1 MYESRGGNEMLL
13 GELREKVVEYGRRML
28 ENKLTTGTGGNI
40 SIYHRESG
48 LMVISPSGLD
58 YMETRANDVVVM
70 NLKGDIIDGD
80 RKPSSEYELHTIFY
94 LGREDISALVHTHSI
109 YATTISCMN
118 WDLPPVHYMVAVAGD
133 DVRCAEYATFGT
145 RELAENAYRAME
157 NRKAVLLAN
166 HGMLAGATTVEQ
178 AFKIA
183 EDIEFCCELYHRT
196 KSMGEPVIIDRD
208 EMVRMRD
215 KFRTYGQR

>member
-1 MYESRGGNEMLL
+1 MLL
-13 GELREKVVEYGRRML
+13 GELREKVVEYGKKL
-28 ENKLTTGTGGNI
+28 IEKNLTTGTGGNI
-40 SIYHRESG
+40 SIFHRESG
-48 LMVISPSGLD
+48 LMLMSPSGID

-70 NLKGDIIDGD
+70 NLIGDIVDGD
-80 RKPSSEYELHTIFY
+80 RKPSSEYDLHRIFY
-94 LGREDISALVHTHSI
+94 LNREDISALVHTHSM
-109 YATTISCMN
+109 YATTIACMN

-133 DVRCAEYATFGT
+133 NVRCAGYATFGT
-145 RELAENAYRAME
+145 MEFAENAYRAME

-166 HGMLAGATTVEQ
+166 HGMLAGANNLDQ

-183 EDIEFCCELYHRT
+183 EDIEFCCELYYRT
-196 KSMGEPVIIDRD
+196 KSLGEPVIIDQD

>member
-1 MYESRGGNEMLL
+1 MLL
-13 GELREKVVEYGRRML
+13 GELREKVVEYGKML
-28 ENKLTTGTGGNI
+28 LERDLTTGTGGNI
-40 SIYHRESG
+40 SIFHRESG
-48 LMVISPSGLD
+48 LVVISPSGLD

-70 NLKGDIIDGD
+70 NLDGAVIDGD
-80 RKPSSEYELHTIFY
+80 RKPSSEYELHRIFY
-94 LGREDISALVHTHSI
+94 QNRDDLSALVHTHSI

-133 DVRCAEYATFGT
+133 NVRCADYATFGT
-145 RELAENAYRAME
+145 KELAENAFKAME

-183 EDIEFCCELYHRT
+183 EDIEFCCELYYRT
-196 KSMGEPVIIDRD
+196 RSMGEPVVIGQE

-215 KFRTYGQR
+215 KFRKYGQK

>member
-1 MYESRGGNEMLL
+1 MLL
-13 GELREKVVEYGRRML
+13 GELREKVVEYGKRLL
-28 ENKLTTGTGGNI
+28 ENNLTTGTGGNI

-70 NLKGDIIDGD
+70 NLEGETIDGY
-80 RKPSSEYELHTIFY
+80 RKPSSEYELHRIFY
-94 LGREDISALVHTHSI
+94 RNREDISALVHTHST

-118 WDLPPVHYMVAVAGD
+118 WNLPPVHYMVAVAGD

-157 NRKAVLLAN
+157 DRKAVILAN
-166 HGMLAGATTVEQ
+166 HGMLAGAATLEQ

-183 EDIEFCCELYHRT
+183 EDIEFCCELFYRT
-196 KSMGEPVIIDRD
+196 KSMGEPVIIGQD
-208 EMVRMRD
+208 EMVLMRER
-215 KFRTYGQR
+215 FRTYGQGK

>member
-1 MYESRGGNEMLL
+1 MLL
-13 GELREKVVEYGRRML
+13 GELREKVVEYGKRLL
-28 ENKLTTGTGGNI
+28 ENNLTTGTGGNI

-70 NLKGDIIDGD
+70 NLEGETIDGY
-80 RKPSSEYELHTIFY
+80 RKPSSEYELHRIFY
-94 LGREDISALVHTHSI
+94 RNREDISALVHTHST

-133 DVRCAEYATFGT
+133 NVRCAEYATFGT

-157 NRKAVLLAN
+157 DRKAVILAN
-166 HGMLAGATTVEQ
+166 HGMLAGAGTLEQ

-183 EDIEFCCELYHRT
+183 EDIEFCCQLFYRT
-196 KSMGEPVIIDRD
+196 KSMGEPVIIGQD
-208 EMVRMRD
+208 EMVLMRER
-215 KFRTYGQR
+215 FRTYGQGK

>member
-1 MYESRGGNEMLL
+1 MLL
-13 GELREKVVEYGRRML
+13 EELREKVVEYGKKL
-28 ENKLTTGTGGNI
+28 IEKNLTTGTGGNI
-40 SIYHRESG
+40 SIFHRESG
-48 LMVISPSGLD
+48 LMLMSPSGID

-70 NLKGDIIDGD
+70 NLIGDIVDGD
-80 RKPSSEYELHTIFY
+80 RKPSSEYDLHRIFY
-94 LGREDISALVHTHSI
+94 LNREDISALVHTHSM
-109 YATTISCMN
+109 YATTIACMN

-133 DVRCAEYATFGT
+133 NVRCAGYATFGT
-145 RELAENAYRAME
+145 MELAENAYRAME

-166 HGMLAGATTVEQ
+166 HGMLAGANNLDQ

-183 EDIEFCCELYHRT
+183 EDIEFCCELYYRT
-196 KSMGEPVIIDRD
+196 KSLGEPVIIDQD

>member
-1 MYESRGGNEMLL
+1 MLL
-13 GELREKVVEYGRRML
+13 GELREKVVEYGKRML

-70 NLKGDIIDGD
+70 NLEGETIDGY
-80 RKPSSEYELHTIFY
+80 RKPSSEYELHRIFY
-94 LGREDISALVHTHSI
+94 LNREDISALVHTHSI

-133 DVRCAEYATFGT
+133 NVRCADYATFGT
-145 RELAENAYRAME
+145 RELAEKAYRAME
-157 NRKAVLLAN
+157 DRKAVILAN
-166 HGMLAGATTVEQ
+166 HGMLAGAATLEQ

-183 EDIEFCCELYHRT
+183 EDIEFCCQLFYRT
-196 KSMGEPVIIDRD
+196 KSMGEPVIIGQD
-208 EMVRMRD
+208 EMVLMRER
-215 KFRTYGQR
+215 FRTYGQR